1 MSSPEKSPHFEDPF
15 QEAPI
20 ELSSLNIEVNSVSAG
35 EEEWQWA
42 MFTHLA
48 GFAGYVIPFG
58 SLIGP
63 VVIWSLK
70 KDTMPLVDTHGKR
83 AINFHLTLAI
93 LTLISIPLIFVVI
106 GIFMLFAVLAI
117 QFIFTLLATIAV
129 SQRKDYTYPFSFK
142 FLK

>member
-1 MSSPEKSPHFEDPF
+1 MSSHEKSPYFEDPF
-15 QEAPI
+15 QETPV
-20 ELSSLNIEVNSVSAG
+20 EPSSLNIEVNPIDAG
-35 EEEWQWA
+35 EEDWQWA

-48 GFAGYVIPFG
+48 GFVGYVVPFG

-63 VVIWSLK
+63 IVVWSMK
-70 KDTMPLVDTHGKR
+70 KDSMPLVDTHGKR

-93 LTLISIPLIFVVI
+93 LLLISIPLIFVVI

>member
-1 MSSPEKSPHFEDPF
+1 MSSPQKNPHFEDPF
-15 QEAPI
+15 QEDPF
-20 ELSSLNIEVNSVSAG
+20 ESNTLNIEVNPLAAG
-35 EEEWQWA
+35 AEEWQWA
-42 MFTHLA
+42 MFAHLS

-63 VVIWSLK
+63 VVVWSMK
-70 KDTMPLVDTHGKR
+70 KDIMPLVDTHGKR

-129 SQRKDYTYPFSFK
+129 SQRKDYRYPFSFP